1 MRNALSFFR
10 LHFRCRTLVSK
21 ENPNDKLWKNKE
33 KCTLKSQFWTL
44 GKKRKSNCKIWTL
57 WSNSPKNREF
67 IHWNCMLWES
77 LKIKSIM
84 DGYCNLSSSKVKKS
98 IKTFIVEFEISRSF
112 KNGLISLIDRL
123 ILAKWIFIGE
133 SS

>member
-1 MRNALSFFR
+1 
-10 LHFRCRTLVSK
+10 
-21 ENPNDKLWKNKE
+21 
-33 KCTLKSQFWTL
+33 
-44 GKKRKSNCKIWTL
+44 
-57 WSNSPKNREF
+57 
-67 IHWNCMLWES
+67 
-77 LKIKSIM
+77 M